1 MMVKSINKYKLYTY
15 IIDRLIFILLSLML
29 FVDIFNGV
37 FLHKNILLPI
47 SVSQIYKLVFLTVI
61 FFSFLFHGSK
71 NLICLFLFFSL
82 LLIGPLIGV
91 LFRDNNDFFSEIVLI
106 FKLLTPLITYFYFR
120 GLIIRD
126 SSFFIRNIKR
136 LIVLDF
142 LIISVNLLL
151 GTFGFGYEQYTSYS
165 SGESIGTVGYFYA
178 GNELSILMIIVFSLI
193 AFFTWMKYKKSYI
206 FIAALLL
213 LLSLLKATK
222 AAILGVLIIVFAVPF
237 VVGFRKKIHKYIV
250 ANLLI
255 FVILPIVSYL
265 LYVGVIQTGLYSKL
279 IVAFQKYD
287 ILTFLYSN
295 RNNFAANGW
304 EVFNSQ
310 YSLFEQFFGV
320 GQQYYLKLAIK
331 SAEIDVIDMLFY
343 YGYFGLLFLLGLI
356 STMFVK
362 SFVQFRKK
370 TFVFA
375 RYSLFMI
382 TLLFIISL
390 TAGHTFFS
398 GLSGPFIGLVF
409 ALPYFKTNA

>member
-1 MMVKSINKYKLYTY
+1 MVISINKYKLYTY
-15 IIDRLIFILLSLML
+15 TIDRLVFILLSLML

-71 NLICLFLFFSL
+71 NLIYIFLFFSL

-91 LFRDNNDFFSEIVLI
+91 LFHDSNDFFSEIVLI

-151 GTFGFGYEQYTSYS
+151 GAFGFGYEQYTSYS
-165 SGESIGTVGYFYA
+165 SGNSIGTVGYFYA

-193 AFFTWMKYKKSYI
+193 SFFTWMKYKKSYI
-206 FIAALLL
+206 FIALFLL

-222 AAILGVLIIVFAVPF
+222 VAILGTLLTVTIVPF
-237 VVGFRKKIHKYIV
+237 IVGFRNKIYKYIIT
-250 ANLLI
+250 NLLI
-255 FVILPIVSYL
+255 FIIFPIISYL
-265 LYVGVIQTGLYSKL
+265 LYVGIVQTGLYSKL
-279 IVAFQKYD
+279 IGAFQKYD
-287 ILTFLYSN
+287 ILTFIYSN

-320 GQQYYLKLAIK
+320 GQKHYMKLAIK

-343 YGYFGLLFLLGLI
+343 YVSILSIYLMWLL
-356 STMFVK
+356 SK
-362 SFVQFRKK
+362 
-370 TFVFA
+370 
-375 RYSLFMI
+375 
-382 TLLFIISL
+382 
-390 TAGHTFFS
+390 H
-398 GLSGPFIGLVF
+398 
-409 ALPYFKTNA
+409 